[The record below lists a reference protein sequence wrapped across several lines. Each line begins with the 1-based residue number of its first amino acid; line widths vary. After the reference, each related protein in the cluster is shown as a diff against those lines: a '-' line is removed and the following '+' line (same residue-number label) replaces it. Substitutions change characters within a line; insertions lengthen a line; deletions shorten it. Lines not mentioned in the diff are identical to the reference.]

1 MLNAQSAMLN
11 AQRPKHE
18 GRVMKRKRTGTNQIW
33 FNDRVREA
41 LQAAEEG
48 RHDAAV
54 DLLDR
59 LATLCHEAAGDGLTD
74 WHEIQALEL
83 LGVEFES
90 QGAHAKAAAVY
101 RRIADLRRAALQES
115 GHGLTAALAA
125 AAVASLRAGKRS
137 TGRKLADEALGLQ
150 DTYPLPKHDLEFLQ
164 RQLPDLR
171 LAPARNFF
179 ETSLLTT
186 WRTNNRVTIQFI
198 ERLPPALWDVA
209 VPGAPQRTI
218 RAIAAHLHNARCRW
232 VHTLGREHGITIPAR
247 VDHHR
252 VTPRQLAAAL
262 KRSSTGIEALLKLGL
277 AADGEVPPSKAYV
290 WRNLALDVGLV
301 LTYFVAHEAHHRGQ
315 IVMVARQTGHRLP
328 EATTS
333 ALWQWKDR

>member
-1 MLNAQSAMLN
+1 
-11 AQRPKHE
+11 
-18 GRVMKRKRTGTNQIW
+18 MKRQRTGTNQIW

-41 LQAAEEG
+41 LQAAEQG

-54 DLLDR
+54 DLLDD

-101 RRIADLRRAALQES
+101 RCIADLRRAALQEA

-125 AAVASLRAGKRS
+125 AAVATLRADKRS
-137 TGRKLADEALGLQ
+137 TARKLANEALGLQ
-150 DTYPLPKHDLEFLQ
+150 NTYPLPKHDLEFLHQ
-164 RQLPDLR
+164 QLPDLR
-171 LAPARNFF
+171 LPPARNVDS
-179 ETSLLTT
+179 SLLAA

-198 ERLPPALWDVA
+198 ERLPAALWDLT

-232 VHTLGREHGITIPAR
+232 VHTLGREHGITTPAR

-252 VTPRQLAAAL
+252 VTPRRLAAAL

-290 WRNLALDVGLV
+290 WRNLALDVGHV

-328 EATTS
+328 EAVTS